1 MARPWK
7 TISGL
12 LGALLVVSACVTPI
26 PVPSPGQM
34 MGETSTPAAQPTAP
48 SAAQPRAVEYN
59 LGDATILQQRFP
71 EESRFRHMPV
81 RLNGLIAAPTAGQG
95 PFPVVMIIHGTH
107 PGCPVDEMGVDR
119 WPCDPAVEQRNYSGF
134 AYLAEALAQQGY
146 VALAP
151 NFNAEHTFGFG
162 EPDAGER
169 LGQLFDLTMQ
179 ALAEAT
185 AGRANR
191 FGVELTGQADLSR
204 LALLGHSR
212 GGEAAVGLANSPALL
227 AAGRGYGPAAGV
239 LLIAGAST
247 FLDPWISISAPLAT
261 IQSACDGDVASQDGQ
276 FFFEGPRLA
285 ADQTQWA
292 TSVWLERANH
302 NGFNTLLPRDM
313 VTHSAG
319 DRPDCTPLLNGETQR
334 AWLVDYTGDFLTTL
348 FGEDASTVAGAKA
361 RLGLD
366 VTAPAPAELY
376 GLAAR
381 VAFLAPAADRRTLL
395 LPADAAEMTTH
406 RLGGAVT
413 AENAATHFCPTGFYS
428 AQTLPGSEP
437 CQRNIVT
444 VPGQPAHAVVSWEAP
459 GAALRS
465 PESRL
470 QPGAALRFAL
480 PKGAGDLSGYTTLS
494 LRAAVDPASP
504 LNAAGQPQAFSVQL
518 TDRAGHRAVV
528 ATRPGEP
535 ALAFPPGEMQEVSAT
550 DPGFFTGR
558 VPLTAI
564 RLPLAGF
571 AGVDLSDI
579 AEIALLFDQTPSGTL
594 FLADLEWVRAE
605 K

>member
-1 MARPWK
+1 MTKLTAR
-7 TISGL
+7 IFL
-12 LGALLVVSACVTPI
+12 LIGVLLLAAACAAPPMVVTPA
-26 PVPSPGQM
+26 PDA
-34 MGETSTPAAQPTAP
+34 TSTPVAGPAETPAAAP
-48 SAAQPRAVEYN
+48 VAVEYN
-59 LGDATILQQRFP
+59 LGETTILQARFP

-107 PGCPVDEMGVDR
+107 PGCPLDEMGVDR
-119 WPCDPAVEQRNYSGF
+119 WPCDPQVEQRNYSGF

-146 VALAP
+146 VALVP

-179 ALAEAT
+179 ALADAT
-185 AGRANR
+185 AGGANG
-191 FGVELTGQADLSR
+191 FGVELAGQADLSR

-212 GGEAAVGLANSPALL
+212 GGEAAVGLANSPALM
-227 AAGRGYGPAAGV
+227 AASRGYGPAAGV

-247 FLDPWISISAPLAT
+247 FLDPWTSVSAPLAM
-261 IQSACDGDVASQDGQ
+261 IQSACDGDVTSQDGQ

-285 ADQTQWA
+285 PDQTQWA
-292 TSVWLERANH
+292 SSVWLERANH

-313 VTHSAG
+313 MVHSDS
-319 DRPDCTPLLNGETQR
+319 DRPDCTPLLDGATQR
-334 AWLVDYTGDFLTTL
+334 AWLVDYSGDFLATL
-348 FGEDASTVAGAKA
+348 FAEDAAAVDAARA

-366 VTAPAPAELY
+366 VTAPAPDELY
-376 GLAAR
+376 GLPAR
-381 VAFLAPAADRRTLL
+381 VAFLAPAAGRQTVL
-395 LPADAAEMTTH
+395 LPAAAEELAIH

-413 AENAATHFCPTGFYS
+413 AEGVATHFCPKGFYS

-444 VPGQPAHAVVSWEAP
+444 VPGQPAHAVLSWET
-459 GAALRS
+459 
-465 PESRL
+465 
-470 QPGAALRFAL
+470 PGAALRFAL
-480 PKGAGDLSGYTTLS
+480 PESAGNLSGYTTLS
-494 LRAAVDPASP
+494 LRAAVDPTSP
-504 LNAAGQPQAFSVQL
+504 RNAAGQPQALSVQL
-518 TDRAGHRAVV
+518 TDRAGQRAVV

-535 ALAFPPGEMQEVSAT
+535 ALAFPPGEMRELSAT

-558 VPLTAI
+558 VPLTVI
-564 RLPLAGF
+564 RLPLDSF

-579 AEIALLFDQTPSGTL
+579 AEIALLFDQTPSGAL
-594 FLADLEWVRAE
+594 FLADLEWMRPGE
-605 K
+605 P